1 MIFGRNIL
9 KPNVVNWFSCTATYI
24 TPEATKHLL
33 LCVLRYTT
41 LSSYMLNF
49 QGHHTDV
56 KYVHTFK
63 FFNSQV

>member
-41 LSSYMLNF
+41 LNSYMLNF
-49 QGHHTDV
+49 QGAS
-56 KYVHTFK
+56 YRCEICAYL
-63 FFNSQV
+63 QIL

>member
-49 QGHHTDV
+49 HTDV
-56 KYVHTFK
+56 NYVHTFK
-63 FFNSQV
+63 FSDSQV